1 MNRQERLKDWYV
13 RYHLIFGKRY
23 TRKQKDRFLKS
34 LSTDILQYRKD
45 LKLDTFKL
53 NKKSKQE
60 YRNLYVGNVE
70 KADTV
75 VCSYYDT
82 PACRFSPYNFFDVE
96 HRMKST
102 TMFILISSI
111 LYILF
116 GLVFTLIV
124 AMPLFQTKPIFS
136 FPSILCIVF
145 YIIYFYLLNKIT
157 RGWPRRKN
165 LVQNTSSVLLLLECI
180 AHRKSKRVAYAFLD
194 AGCTNNAGLDRL
206 MEKTKGKILMLDSIG
221 SDQPLYL
228 VNPELQRSNSLN
240 TFDKIESLYS
250 SNERLV
256 YLISGEK
263 EKDRFVLSRR
273 ALLAKQLNEQN
284 MNRVLAFLN
293 QLLK

>member
-53 NKKSKQE
+53 NKKSKQK

>member
-1 MNRQERLKDWYV
+1 M
-13 RYHLIFGKRY
+13 
-23 TRKQKDRFLKS
+23 
-34 LSTDILQYRKD
+34 
-45 LKLDTFKL
+45 
-53 NKKSKQE
+53 
-60 YRNLYVGNVE
+60 
-70 KADTV
+70 
-75 VCSYYDT
+75 
-82 PACRFSPYNFFDVE
+82 
-96 HRMKST
+96 
-102 TMFILISSI
+102 
-111 LYILF
+111 
-116 GLVFTLIV
+116 
-124 AMPLFQTKPIFS
+124 
-136 FPSILCIVF
+136 
-145 YIIYFYLLNKIT
+145 
-157 RGWPRRKN
+157 
-165 LVQNTSSVLLLLECI
+165 LLLECI

-221 SDQPLYL
+221 SDKPLYL

-293 QLLK
+293 QVLK